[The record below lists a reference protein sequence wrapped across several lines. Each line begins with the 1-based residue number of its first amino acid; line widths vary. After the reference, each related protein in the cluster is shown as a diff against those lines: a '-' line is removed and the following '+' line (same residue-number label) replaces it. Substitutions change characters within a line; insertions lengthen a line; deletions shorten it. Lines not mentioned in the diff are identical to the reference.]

1 MGMPM
6 VGMTG
11 MIIPVMIVVVVAL
24 RMVAMVIIVM
34 IVVMVALCM
43 VAMIIVMIVVMV
55 TLSVVAMVIV
65 MILVVVT
72 LSMVAMVIIVMALIP
87 MIIVA
92 LFNVNTAVEVF
103 SFTPHQGWAHG
114 RFDCKAAV
122 IGKSPFENNPELAI
136 NRVML
141 RAAIQIVLKSSMAFN
156 RDDRSGAEFTSRQ
169 LFTTSSM
176 TAMGLCNANGSIA
189 SHQQSKG

>member
-6 VGMTG
+6 VGMIG
-11 MIIPVMIVVVVAL
+11 ML
-24 RMVAMVIIVM
+24 IIVM
-34 IVVMVALCM
+34 IL
-43 VAMIIVMIVVMV
+43 VMV
-55 TLSVVAMVIV
+55 TLSVVAMVIIV
-65 MILVVVT
+65 MILLMVT
-72 LSMVAMVIIVMALIP
+72 LSMVAMVIIVMILSMVAMVIIVMILIMVTLSVVAMVIIVMIIIP

-103 SFTPHQGWAHG
+103 SFTPHQRWAHG
-114 RFDCKAAV
+114 GFDREAAV
-122 IGKSPFENNPELAI
+122 IGKSPFQNNPELAI
-136 NRVML
+136 NRVVL

-169 LFTTSSM
+169 FFTTSSM
-176 TAMGLCNANGSIA
+176 TTMGLCTANGSIA

>member
-24 RMVAMVIIVM
+24 RMVAMIIVM
-34 IVVMVALCM
+34 IL
-43 VAMIIVMIVVMV
+43 VMV

-65 MILVVVT
+65 MILVMVT
-72 LSMVAMVIIVMALIP
+72 LSMVAMVIIVMILIP

-103 SFTPHQGWAHG
+103 SLTPHQRWAHG
-114 RFDCKAAV
+114 GFDREAAV
-122 IGKSPFENNPELAI
+122 IGKTPFQNNPELAI
-136 NRVML
+136 NRVVL

-156 RDDRSGAEFTSRQ
+156 RDDRSGAEFSSRQ
-169 LFTTSSM
+169 FFTTSSM
-176 TAMGLCNANGSIA
+176 TTMGLCTANGSIA

>member
-6 VGMTG
+6 LGMIG
-11 MIIPVMIVVVVAL
+11 MIIIVMILLMVTLGV
-24 RMVAMVIIVM
+24 VAMVIIVM
-34 IVVMVALCM
+34 I
-43 VAMIIVMIVVMV
+43 
-55 TLSVVAMVIV
+55 
-65 MILVVVT
+65 
-72 LSMVAMVIIVMALIP
+72 
-87 MIIVA
+87 IVA
-92 LFNVNTAVEVF
+92 LFNMNTAVEVF

-141 RAAIQIVLKSSMAFN
+141 RAAIQIVLKSSMAFD

-169 LFTTSSM
+169 FFTTSSM
-176 TAMGLCNANGSIA
+176 TAMGLGIANNSIA